1 MGDLFLLWCTV
12 RCTLWAV
19 WLCYCAYSK
28 HSSPYSSWFGWGA
41 GVGSSIQLQVNC
53 SVFCPLVYQIYKAA
67 NCGWGEWAADL
78 LQKTKLFRTQLCA
91 KPCYVR
97 AMEICSTFSCCK
109 HCKLVAWAESNHR
122 HKDFQNTCSSKTP
135 YLQCLQRGFVSRA
148 TDRATAKPHKFVA
161 RFYVTTTP
169 LFCKWGGIGKKTP
182 PQKFL
187 LVAKNPQLNFLWAAD
202 PFPCCVYKTY
212 KQPTTHTNHCNIA
225 CGAHSLTFCSS
236 SVFRQIARVLT
247 L

>member
-1 MGDLFLLWCTV
+1 M
-12 RCTLWAV
+12 
-19 WLCYCAYSK
+19 
-28 HSSPYSSWFGWGA
+28 
-41 GVGSSIQLQVNC
+41 QV
-53 SVFCPLVYQIYKAA
+53 SV
-67 NCGWGEWAADL
+67 
-78 LQKTKLFRTQLCA
+78 LQKQ
-91 KPCYVR
+91 
-97 AMEICSTFSCCK
+97 K
-109 HCKLVAWAESNHR
+109 HRSACDTRVLKWWPGAESNHR

-148 TDRATAKPHKFVA
+148 TDRATEKPHKFVA

-169 LFCKWGGIGKKTP
+169 LFCKLGGVGKKSP

-212 KQPTTHTNHCNIA
+212 KQPTTHTNHFSIVCRPHSQSA
-225 CGAHSLTFCSS
+225 CGS
-236 SVFRQIARVLT
+236 SVFRQIAHILT

>member
-1 MGDLFLLWCTV
+1 MWV
-12 RCTLWAV
+12 
-19 WLCYCAYSK
+19 
-28 HSSPYSSWFGWGA
+28 GA
-41 GVGSSIQLQVNC
+41 SGQ
-53 SVFCPLVYQIYKAA
+53 QIYCRKPNYFALSCVQNRATFVLWKSVARFRAA
-67 NCGWGEWAADL
+67 
-78 LQKTKLFRTQLCA
+78 
-91 KPCYVR
+91 
-97 AMEICSTFSCCK
+97 STANWWPG
-109 HCKLVAWAESNHR
+109 LELNQR

-148 TDRATAKPHKFVA
+148 TDRATAKPHKSVA

-169 LFCKWGGIGKKTP
+169 LFCKLGGVGKKSP

-212 KQPTTHTNHCNIA
+212 KQPTTHTNHFSIVCRPHSQSA
-225 CGAHSLTFCSS
+225 CGS